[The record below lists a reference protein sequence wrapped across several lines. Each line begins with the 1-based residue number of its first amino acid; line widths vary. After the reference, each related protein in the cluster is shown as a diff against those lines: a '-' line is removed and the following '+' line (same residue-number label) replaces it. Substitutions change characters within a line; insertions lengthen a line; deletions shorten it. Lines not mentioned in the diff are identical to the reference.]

1 MYHRITSIQGAAIS
15 FDMND
20 HLHVMER
27 YDQNWWIGRKVMEGC
42 DVGFIPSPAKLE
54 VLRNLIAQSKNAK
67 TTANKMLT
75 PAAATAA
82 KEKAAHLAKLLPMG
96 AKSKETPKT
105 PPRPKS
111 DDEEGNAA
119 EMAQPAPVEMPDPL
133 PGSALMEPERKK
145 KKGAFGQKKVE
156 VIPPYDVVPSMR
168 PIVVIGPSLKGYEVT
183 DMMQNA
189 LFEILKKRYKNRVV
203 ISRVAADLSLAK
215 KMSSCLKGNEAQ
227 QQSGQQ
233 KKSMMG
239 GGSGSANAGAVKGE
253 VDMETERIFDMA
265 KTLQLVV
272 LDCDTVNHPQ
282 QLIKTSLNP
291 IQVYLQISSPKVL
304 QRLIKSRGKAEARNM
319 HAQMV
324 AAEKLAQCPLDMW
337 DIVLHENNL
346 TEASEHLCGWLDEY
360 WAATHL
366 PSAQPNAL
374 GSHLGALK
382 NLASMTAPMTAI
394 AQNLAGGLAGPGT
407 VKHHR

>member
-1 MYHRITSIQGAAIS
+1 MH
-15 FDMND
+15 D

-82 KEKAAHLAKLLPMG
+82 KEKAANLAKLLPG
-96 AKSKETPKT
+96 SKSKETPKT
-105 PPRPKS
+105 PPKPRS
-111 DDEEGNAA
+111 DDEEGA

-156 VIPPYDVVPSMR
+156 IIPPYDVVPSMR

-203 ISRVAADLSLAK
+203 ISRVSADLSMAK
-215 KMSSCLKGNEAQ
+215 KMASCVKGNEAQ
-227 QQSGQQ
+227 QQNQQ

-239 GGSGSANAGAVKGE
+239 GNSNPNPGVVKGE

-304 QRLIKSRGKAEARNM
+304 QRLIKSRGKSEARNM

-346 TEASEHLCGWLDEY
+346 KEASEHLCGWLDEY

-366 PSAQPNAL
+366 PSAQPNTL

>member
-1 MYHRITSIQGAAIS
+1 
-15 FDMND
+15 MND

-82 KEKAAHLAKLLPMG
+82 KEKAANLAKFLPG
-96 AKSKETPKT
+96 SKNKETPNS
-105 PPRPKS
+105 PPKPKS
-111 DDEEGNAA
+111 DDEEGA

-156 VIPPYDVVPSMR
+156 IIPPYDVVPSMR

-183 DMMQNA
+183 DMMQSA
-189 LFEILKKRYKNRVV
+189 LFELLKKRYKNRVV
-203 ISRVAADLSLAK
+203 ISSVSVDLSLAK
-215 KMSSCLKGNEAQ
+215 KMASCVKGNEAQ
-227 QQSGQQ
+227 QQSQQ

-239 GGSGSANAGAVKGE
+239 MGGNSNATPGVVKGE

-282 QLIKTSLNP
+282 QLLKTSLNP

-304 QRLIKSRGKAEARNM
+304 QRLIKSRGKSEARNM

-346 TEASEHLCGWLDEY
+346 KEASEHLCGWLDEY

-366 PSAQPNAL
+366 PSAQPNTL

>member
-1 MYHRITSIQGAAIS
+1 MI
-15 FDMND
+15 
-20 HLHVMER
+20 
-27 YDQNWWIGRKVMEGC
+27 
-42 DVGFIPSPAKLE
+42 
-54 VLRNLIAQSKNAK
+54 
-67 TTANKMLT
+67 NKM
-75 PAAATAA
+75 
-82 KEKAAHLAKLLPMG
+82 KFV
-96 AKSKETPKT
+96 SS
-105 PPRPKS
+105 RF
-111 DDEEGNAA
+111 EGRIFITR
-119 EMAQPAPVEMPDPL
+119 V
-133 PGSALMEPERKK
+133 SAD
-145 KKGAFGQKKVE
+145 
-156 VIPPYDVVPSMR
+156 I
-168 PIVVIGPSLKGYEVT
+168 SLG
-183 DMMQNA
+183 
-189 LFEILKKRYKNRVV
+189 
-203 ISRVAADLSLAK
+203 
-215 KMSSCLKGNEAQ
+215 
-227 QQSGQQ
+227 
-233 KKSMMG
+233 KKSVLNNPPKRAILDKAQFRQ
-239 GGSGSANAGAVKGE
+239 ANVAE
-253 VDMETERIFDMA
+253 VQSEIERIFEISRNM
-265 KTLQLVV
+265 QLVV